1 MQHSLTLIKPLR
13 MSEQGQIVIPEEL
26 QKALNIKPG
35 EPLVAYI
42 EEDRLILRPRQVVES
57 ELWAIFRD
65 IEGSLSEELIQE
77 RQQEAQRESEP

>member
-1 MQHSLTLIKPLR
+1 

-26 QKALNIKPG
+26 QKALNLKPG

-65 IEGSLSEELIQE
+65 VEGSLSEELIQE
-77 RQQEAQRESEP
+77 KRQEAQRESE

>member
-1 MQHSLTLIKPLR
+1 

-77 RQQEAQRESEP
+77 RRQEAQRESEP

>member
-1 MQHSLTLIKPLR
+1 MQHSQSLVKPLR

-26 QKALNIKPG
+26 QKALNLKPG

-65 IEGSLSEELIQE
+65 VEGSLSEELIQE
-77 RQQEAQRESEP
+77 KRQEAQRESE